1 MEIDFIMAVV
11 EVKECFGSDETRV
24 FGERRSERG
33 LMKI

>member
-24 FGERRSERG
+24 FGERKSGVKED
-33 LMKI
+33 